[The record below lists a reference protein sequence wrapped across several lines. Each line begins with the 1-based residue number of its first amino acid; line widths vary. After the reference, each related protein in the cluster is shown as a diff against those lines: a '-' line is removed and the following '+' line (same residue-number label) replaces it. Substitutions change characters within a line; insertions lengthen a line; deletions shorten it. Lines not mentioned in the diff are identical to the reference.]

1 MFEITRYTLETGVPE
16 TVTFALLADTHDRV
30 DESLI
35 LALEAEQPD
44 FVLMPGDIMERPEHQ
59 QKNGLKLLAESAKR
73 FPTFYSL
80 GNHEFGMKED
90 RIPLILQTGAVLLR
104 NESVSFGPF
113 RIGGTDGALR
123 ISEETLSF
131 LPRFGQEAG
140 FRILLCHDPAFF
152 PKYLRSLDIPLIV
165 SGHAHGGQ
173 IRLFGQGLFAPG
185 QGFFP
190 RYTAGIHEDR
200 LVISRGLANHNPVP
214 RVFNRPE
221 LCFVTLNPRNHNP

>member
-1 MFEITRYTLETGVPE
+1 MFEITRYTLETAVSE
-16 TVTFALLADTHDRV
+16 SATFALLADIHDRI

-35 LALEAEQPD
+35 LALEAEAPD

-59 QKNGLKLLAESAKR
+59 QTNGLRLLTESAKR
-73 FPTFYSL
+73 FPTFYSF

-90 RIPLILQTGAVLLR
+90 RIPLIQQTGAVLLR

-123 ISEETLSF
+123 ISEDTLSF
-131 LPRFGQEAG
+131 LPRFEQEEG
-140 FRILLCHDPAFF
+140 FRILLCHDPGFY
-152 PKYLRSLDIPLIV
+152 PKYLRPLHIPLIV

-185 QGFFP
+185 QGF
-190 RYTAGIHEDR
+190 
-200 LVISRGLANHNPVP
+200 
-214 RVFNRPE
+214 
-221 LCFVTLNPRNHNP
+221 